1 MRSTHW
7 VDRRGRRTEEPKM
20 TTPTESTPTAL
31 RSLLNDATAH
41 AAVFLEELPV
51 RRVAP
56 TATAEALREELGGP
70 LPDSPRDPRQVI
82 ADLARAAEPGL
93 MATPGGRFFGFVIGG
108 SLPAALAAD
117 WLTSAWDQ
125 NAGLYVAAPAASVI
139 EEVCGTWLIEL
150 FGLPQKVSYGF
161 VTGCQ
166 MANFTALAA
175 ARHSVLEA
183 VGWDVEADGLVGA
196 PPIRII
202 AGEERHVT
210 IDRALRFLGLGT
222 ANLRTVP
229 ADGRGRMR
237 ADALSAALAEVS
249 GPTIVCAQAGNVN
262 TGAVDPLRS
271 ICEAA
276 HEVGAW
282 VHVDGAFGMW
292 AAATPSLRH
301 LVEGIER
308 ADSWA
313 TDAHKWLNV
322 PYESGLVFCAH
333 PATHR
338 VAMGSHASYLVHSE
352 GRERDELDWNP
363 EASRRARGF
372 PVYAAIR
379 SLGRSGVAD
388 LVDRCCAH
396 ARRFAEALAQEPGVE
411 VLNEVV
417 LNQVLVRFLDAGG
430 DHDARTRAVVKAV
443 QDDGTCWLGGT
454 TWQGKAAMRISVSNW
469 STTTEDIDRSVEAI
483 LRVASS

>member
-1 MRSTHW
+1 MR
-7 VDRRGRRTEEPKM
+7 
-20 TTPTESTPTAL
+20 TAL
-31 RSLLNDATAH
+31 HQLLDHAVAH
-41 AAVFLEELPV
+41 AAEFLDSLPE

-56 TATAEALREELGGP
+56 AATAEELREELGGP
-70 LPDSPRDPRQVI
+70 LPEDPLEPRQVV

-93 MATPGGRFFGFVIGG
+93 MATAGGRFFGFVIGG

-117 WLTSAWDQ
+117 WLTSTWDQ
-125 NAGLYVAAPAASVI
+125 NAGLYVAAPAASVT
-139 EEVCGTWLIEL
+139 EEVCGAWLVEL
-150 FGLPQKVSYGF
+150 FGLPQEVSYGF

-175 ARHSVLEA
+175 ARHRVLA
-183 VGWDVEADGLVGA
+183 AIGWDVEADGLVGA

-210 IDRALRFLGLGT
+210 IDRALRFLGLGA
-222 ANLRTVP
+222 ANLQLVS
-229 ADGRGRMR
+229 ADGQGRMR
-237 ADALSAALAEVS
+237 PDALRSTLTEAS

-262 TGAVDPLRS
+262 TGAVDPLRE

-276 HEVGAW
+276 HEVDAW
-282 VHVDGAFGMW
+282 VHVDGAFGVW

-301 LVEGIER
+301 LIEGIER

-322 PYESGLVFCAH
+322 PYDSGLVFCAH
-333 PATHR
+333 PAVHR
-338 VAMGSHASYLVHSE
+338 AAMGSHASYLVHSE

-363 EASRRARGF
+363 EASRRARAF

-396 ARRFAEALAQEPGVE
+396 ARRFAEALAQEPTVE

-417 LNQVLVRFLDAGG
+417 LNQVLVRFHDASG

-443 QDDGTCWLGGT
+443 QEDGTCWLGGT
-454 TWQGKAAMRISVSNW
+454 TWQGKTAMRISVSNW
-469 STTTEDIDRSVEAI
+469 STTTEDVDRSVAAI
-483 LRVASS
+483 LRAATSQPAHE